1 MEKKRIWIVT
11 ELFHPE
17 ETAVAFIFTRIANFL
32 SNNYEVCVICGP
44 EFYDNNKVNFTDNYQ
59 ISDDIKIYRTKTLT
73 LDKNSLIQRTF
84 KVIFLSFQMSFL
96 MINKIQKGEI
106 VLLATN
112 PAPLLI
118 SAGLIKRWKKIQL
131 HILVHDVFPENT
143 IPAQIFKHKK
153 SITYRLIKTFF
164 DRAYAKADHLIAI
177 GRDMKDV
184 LFEKTKRFNKNLPI
198 SVVTNWSN
206 PTENTLSLEKK
217 YSKSKKEN
225 EGKIVLQY
233 SGNVGRVQ
241 GLEDIIEAFVLSN
254 NPGIHLVIRGNGA
267 LYTAIEK
274 MILIKNLKN
283 ITLLGSY
290 SRNEENEV
298 LLNCDISIVSLSK
311 GMFGLGV
318 PSKTYNLLSAG
329 KPILF
334 IGDPNSEISLMVKEF
349 DIGWSIDINKKENL
363 IKFFD
368 DLGSENMHDIQSK
381 GQNARLLAENQFEE
395 KNILA
400 QFQKQMEMNFKN

>member
-1 MEKKRIWIVT
+1 
-11 ELFHPE
+11 
-17 ETAVAFIFTRIANFL
+17 
-32 SNNYEVCVICGP
+32 
-44 EFYDNNKVNFTDNYQ
+44 
-59 ISDDIKIYRTKTLT
+59 
-73 LDKNSLIQRTF
+73 
-84 KVIFLSFQMSFL
+84 

-143 IPAQIFKHKK
+143 IPAQLFKNKK

-177 GRDMKDV
+177 GRDMKEV
-184 LFEKTKRFNKNLPI
+184 LFEKTKKFNKKLPV

-206 PTENTLSLEKK
+206 PIENTLNIQKIN
-217 YSKSKKEN
+217 SKSKKVN

-233 SGNVGRVQ
+233 SGNIGRVQ
-241 GLEDIIEAFVLSN
+241 GLEDLIEAFVLSN
-254 NPGIHLVIRGNGA
+254 NPSIHLIIRGTGA
-267 LYTAIEK
+267 LYTTIEK
-274 MILIKNLKN
+274 LISTNNLKN

-349 DIGWSIDINKKENL
+349 DIGWSIDINKKEDL
-363 IKFFD
+363 TKFFN
-368 DLGSENMHDIQSK
+368 DLGSKNMHDIQSK
-381 GQNARLLAENQFEE
+381 GQKARLLAENQFEE
-395 KNILA
+395 KNILT
-400 QFQKQMEMNFKN
+400 QFQTQMEMNFKN